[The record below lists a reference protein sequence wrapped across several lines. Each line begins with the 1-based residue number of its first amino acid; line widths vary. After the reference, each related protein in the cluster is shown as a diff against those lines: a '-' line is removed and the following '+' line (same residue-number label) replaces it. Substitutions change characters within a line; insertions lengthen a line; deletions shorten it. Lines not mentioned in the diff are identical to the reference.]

1 MQKQSQKP
9 EIELRGHCVSVRFNP
24 AEMEELDRRRG
35 KIRRGTYLRNM
46 FLGKREPKQIPVP
59 NQKAYSETARWA
71 ANLNQLARSVNA
83 GGEIDVAELQ
93 RILSAFRLS
102 LLGLTGEGGGDDS

>member
-24 AEMEELDRRRG
+24 AEMEELDKRRG

-71 ANLNQLARSVNA
+71 SVLNQIALRLNF
-83 GGEIDVAELQ
+83 GEDMDHEEIRAVLK
-93 RILSAFRLS
+93 AFRLS
-102 LLGLTGEGGGDDS
+102 LIGLAESTKEDA